1 MKTMTKASL
10 PMGLAL
16 IAACA
21 ALLITSPLPAPQA
34 NPAPVHQ
41 DGAARAQGELPA
53 GPTEASLLMEAIA
66 MVQNGSLHSTGFVI
80 TPDGMM
86 LTTAHSVR
94 AVDHVSVVINGRTII
109 ADVLRVHRI
118 HDLAVIKTRDPGP
131 YASLQLAYATT
142 APGGHVRHVG
152 YPDGNLTAATGK
164 TPGRYEEE
172 RAIYSTAPSQPGH
185 SGSPMLNSMD
195 QVIGVVHRG
204 NARMTFAVETH
215 WLHNSPPGDWI
226 TPGRA
231 PTGEPQP

>member
-1 MKTMTKASL
+1 MRAIKRASL
-10 PMGLAL
+10 PLGLAL
-16 IAACA
+16 LAAMTA
-21 ALLITSPLPAPQA
+21 TITPNPLPTQETSGNPVQQDQAP
-34 NPAPVHQ
+34 PAQETHPA
-41 DGAARAQGELPA
+41 DPTGAG
-53 GPTEASLLMEAIA
+53 LLMEAIA
-66 MVQNGSLHSTGFVI
+66 IVQNGSRHSTGFVI